1 MADDDCDWEAWE
13 PEEWLAARGACD
25 GVEGPH
31 FVVRWGGVAPFPE
44 ADALTLLSWLEAAWS
59 LLCAPSSRARFVTP
73 YTTPGWSAD
82 GRRRKLN
89 AFISGTGLAD
99 APHDAAWAHQ
109 GTHVQQGVGAVAH
122 PRGNPH
128 ARLHHSYLVLAP
140 DAARSECTVVHELTH
155 VLQMH
160 TGGFVDSRC
169 VGFAWEAHA
178 EYCVHLYRPRD
189 PAWAHGVDAFLCTAH
204 LPPGATRSAAGGPD
218 GRQYIVWPWLAWVD
232 RRWGPGAAH
241 RLWYDDFRSRCG
253 DGNGASRDAVTTLAA
268 RLGGWAALGAAM
280 GDYAAAV
287 ATAHFGSDDAADAAV
302 HASCDVLAP
311 ARLAKLR
318 RGDAADA
325 WRSDARMPLKQHG
338 VCVHRLEP
346 HSGAVALSVR
356 VVPRPAADAPPAAL
370 RYVLV
375 GYDAATGARV
385 ASAVRLCGENDDC
398 GFAFPEV
405 SDASA
410 LAWLLA
416 VTAAPMAPAEVF
428 WGIEP
433 DALPTFA
440 YTVQLAGCAPHAD
453 SQPPLPPPPP
463 LLHAPAAGTADIA
476 MPSGLGNLEP
486 CALAPGASSTG
497 VDVRSGEPGA
507 TTVVWLRHALAPAP
521 GVPGGARLV
530 RVRFAYR
537 VVVGYSGNAS
547 EPGPRVEL
555 VARTERDGDSNTD
568 DEATDAALHVLF
580 ASAPFPARPW
590 HYDAALGGAP
600 DNYCPPQ
607 HVDAPCDVRLRAGHR
622 LRLGLR
628 FVNGTRN
635 MHLTGASPAAPP
647 CDLQLRITLA
657 TERA

>member
-1 MADDDCDWEAWE
+1 MADEDCCWEAWE

-25 GVEGPH
+25 GMESTL
-31 FVVRWGGVAPFPE
+31 FVVRWGGASPFPE

-59 LLCAPSSRARFVTP
+59 LLCAPSSHAWFVTP

-89 AFISGTGLAD
+89 AYVSGTGLAD
-99 APHDAAWAHQ
+99 SPHDAAWAHQ
-109 GTHVQQGVGAVAH
+109 GTHVQQGVAAVAH
-122 PRGNPH
+122 PRGNPR

-140 DAARSECTVVHELTH
+140 DATRNECTVVHELTH
-155 VLQMH
+155 ALQMH

-178 EYCVHLYRPRD
+178 EYCVHLYPRD
-189 PAWAHGVDAFLCTAH
+189 PAWAHGVDTFLRTAH
-204 LPPGATRSAAGGPD
+204 LPPGATRSAPDGPD
-218 GRQYIVWPWLAWVD
+218 GRQYVVWPWLAWVD

-241 RLWYDDFRSRCG
+241 RLWHDDFRSRCG
-253 DGNGASRDAVTTLAA
+253 DGNGVSRDAVTTLAA

-287 ATAHFGSDDAADAAV
+287 ATAHFGCDAAADAAV
-302 HASCDVLAP
+302 RASCDVLAP

-318 RGDAADA
+318 RGDTADA

-338 VCVHRLEP
+338 VCVHRLVLP
-346 HSGAVALSVR
+346 SGTGAASVR
-356 VVPRPAADAPPAAL
+356 VTARPAADTPPAAL
-370 RYVLV
+370 HYVLV
-375 GYDAATGARV
+375 SYEAATGARV
-385 ASAVRLCGENDDC
+385 ATAVSSCGDDDD
-398 GFAFPEV
+398 GLAFPEV
-405 SDASA
+405 PDASA

-416 VTAAPMAPAEVF
+416 VTAAPTTPVEVF

-440 YTVQLAGCAPHAD
+440 YAVQLAGCEPHVD
-453 SQPPLPPPPP
+453 SQPPPPPPPPP
-463 LLHAPAAGTADIA
+463 LLHAPAAGTADVA
-476 MPSGLGNLEP
+476 VPSGLGNLEP
-486 CALAPGASSTG
+486 CALAPGAASTG
-497 VDVRSGEPGA
+497 ADLRSGEPGA

-521 GVPGGARLV
+521 DAPGGARLL

-537 VVVGYSGNAS
+537 VVVGYSGNQND
-547 EPGPRVEL
+547 PGPRVEL
-555 VARTERDGDSNTD
+555 VARTELDGDGD
-568 DEATDAALHVLF
+568 ADAAAADAALHVLF

-590 HYDAALGGAP
+590 HYDASLGGAP

-607 HVDAPCDVRLRAGHR
+607 HVDAPCDVHLRAGQR

-628 FVNGTRN
+628 FVNGARN
-635 MHLTGASPAAPP
+635 VHLTGESRAAPP
-647 CDLQLRITLA
+647 CDLQLRATLA
-657 TERA
+657 AGCQ